1 MAQLGLCEQVLRRIL
16 HLNLHMYPY
25 KIQTV
30 FKLEPID
37 IQRHLQYV
45 QIVTK
50 RSGSK
55 TLLLDNFDNEEQSS
69 CLSSQVN
76 KQNRLWGT
84 ENPQE

>member
-1 MAQLGLCEQVLRRIL
+1 
-16 HLNLHMYPY
+16 MYPY

-30 FKLEPID
+30 FKLEPTD

-84 ENPQE
+84 ENPRHIQE